1 LHRPCSQA
9 ADQPIRAF
17 DISSGIVRAFR
28 ASPAKITATMLAEVR
43 ISSASY
49 EDLPEVAR
57 VHVEAW
63 KRAYIGQVPQYYL
76 DRLDVEQRLQRWQEQ
91 YSGRIVSGL
100 LIANVKRQAA
110 GFICFGRARDQ
121 DRREWGEIYA
131 IYVLEAH
138 WGVGLGYQLFKNACA
153 DLLGDGFKKAHLWVL
168 DTNDRAIAAYK
179 RWGGVVEHDRLKD
192 HEIGGQPVKE
202 VCVSFRLD

>member
-1 LHRPCSQA
+1 
-9 ADQPIRAF
+9 
-17 DISSGIVRAFR
+17 
-28 ASPAKITATMLAEVR
+28 MLGEIR

-63 KRAYIGQVPQYYL
+63 KQAYIGQVAQAHL

-91 YSGRIVSGL
+91 YSDRKVSGL
-100 LIANVKRQAA
+100 LLANVKSQAA

-131 IYVLEAH
+131 VYVLETH
-138 WGVGLGYQLFKNACA
+138 WGGGLGYQLFKHACA
-153 DLLGDGFKKAHLWVL
+153 ELQRDGFTRAHLWVL
-168 DTNDRAIAAYK
+168 DTNDRAIAAYE
-179 RWGGVVEHDRLKD
+179 RWGGLVEHDRLKD

-202 VCVSFRLD
+202 VCVSFPLG